1 MRRTSRVFE
10 NGSGGILKVVG
21 GGILCTISKW
31 ESKTPGVLEKKLKV
45 GGGVLGAS

>member
-10 NGSGGILKVVG
+10 NGSGGILKVG
-21 GGILCTISKW
+21 GGILWAISKW